1 MEITKERK
9 DKIEK
14 MIVDATIDALE
25 AGIIKESELQPIA
38 SFILSKIDAIK
49 NPEELKA
56 FLEELVGKW
65 SFFHPVEQFLEGE
78 DQKKEEQASVHTAE
92 DMIKNGQIEE
102 ALKVLK
108 ATEGG
113 GA

>member
-1 MEITKERK
+1 MEVTKIQK
-9 DKIEK
+9 DNIEK

-25 AGIIKESELQPIA
+25 ARIIGEGELQSIA
-38 SFILSKIDAIK
+38 SFILSKIDGIK
-49 NPEELKA
+49 TSDELKL

-78 DQKKEEQASVHTAE
+78 VQKKEETQSVNAAE
-92 DMIKNGQIEE
+92 DLIKSGQIDE

-113 GA
+113 V